1 MHSIKIVS
9 TLAAVVA
16 ALFLS
21 ACGGGGGG
29 SSSGLSDEDL
39 DRVRS
44 DPRVVRLGGILE
56 RADTLLV
63 PSIRVNYSLSAQGQ
77 TLSDRLV
84 EPFSCSGT
92 RCVGQNGTVVT
103 VADLL
108 DPDADVDLTEVTL
121 GSRGGFHTV
130 TTAGKLDTSSS
141 VQGVTITDFP
151 SPFSYGFWG
160 EYGFAAV
167 EIADGQLAGRVQ
179 GVSFN
184 GDISWTGAYVVG
196 DANRTNPTGIG
207 SATWSGIAEAAST
220 RTFQRRQGTASVTI
234 ADLSRPRVAVDIG
247 ITGFAIG
254 SSAWSDIALTN
265 GGFAT
270 GTVGTDRLEGDFYG
284 PNHEETYGTFDTG
297 AYVGAFG
304 AKRDVP

>member
-1 MHSIKIVS
+1 MHLNKSVA
-9 TLAAVVA
+9 TFVAVLGV
-16 ALFLS
+16 LFLS

-29 SSSGLSDEDL
+29 SSGLSDEEL

-63 PSIRVNYSLSAQGQ
+63 PSVRLNYSLSAQGQ

-84 EPFSCSGT
+84 ERFSCSGA
-92 RCVGQNGTVVT
+92 RCVGQEGTVVT

-108 DPDADVDLTEVTL
+108 DPDTDIDLTEVTL
-121 GSRGGFHTV
+121 GSRGGFDTV
-130 TTAGKLDTSSS
+130 TTAGKFDTSSS

-167 EIADGQLAGRVQ
+167 EIGNGRLAGRSQ
-179 GVSFN
+179 GVSFTGN
-184 GDISWTGAYVVG
+184 MSWAGAYVVG
-196 DANRTNPTGIG
+196 DAAGTNPGGIG
-207 SATWSGIAEAAST
+207 SATWRGIAEAAST
-220 RTFQRRQGTASVTI
+220 RTFQRRQGTATVTI
-234 ADLSRPRVAVDIG
+234 ADLSRPRVGVDID
-247 ITGFAIG
+247 ITGFPIG
-254 SSAWSDIALTN
+254 SPAWSDMRLAR
-265 GGFAT
+265 GHFAT
-270 GTVGTDRLEGDFYG
+270 GSVGTDRLEGNFHG
-284 PNHEETYGTFDTG
+284 PDHSETYGTFDTG

-304 AKRDVP
+304 AKRAP